1 MFYTFFLLHRPMC
14 GALNER
20 NYWLIQMNIRKTPQA
35 WVFSFIVLNLVEEAV
50 VHFLLNMLDYIKQAL
65 RNKQLIIFNADN
77 FRRNSKS
84 ISFQFHYRKS
94 SQQSYFTLSYYYRHV
109 TKGRSWG
116 RSFLAFLEN
125 WRKVPWFW
133 EKALLV
139 SRFAC
144 NTRMIVDANSSPP
157 IFHVK

>member
-20 NYWLIQMNIRKTPQA
+20 NYWLIEMNIRKTPQA
-35 WVFSFIVLNLVEEAV
+35 WVFSFIVLNLVEETV

-94 SQQSYFTLSYYYRHV
+94 SQQSYSTLSYYYRHV
-109 TKGRSWG
+109 TKGRSWERYSCLFSKTG
-116 RSFLAFLEN
+116 
-125 WRKVPWFW
+125 
-133 EKALLV
+133 EKCPDFGKKRYWLVGLLV
-139 SRFAC
+139 
-144 NTRMIVDANSSPP
+144 IQGW
-157 IFHVK
+157 